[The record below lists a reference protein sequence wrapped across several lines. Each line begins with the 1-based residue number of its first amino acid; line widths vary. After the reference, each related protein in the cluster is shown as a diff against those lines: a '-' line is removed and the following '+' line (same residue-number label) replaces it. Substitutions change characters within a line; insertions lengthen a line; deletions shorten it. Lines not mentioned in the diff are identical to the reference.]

1 MVNIQLNGKN
11 HEVAAAVT
19 LAELLAEAGFKTTN
33 LLVEYNGEIL
43 TEPAAWAATRLADGD
58 RINLFS
64 LVAGG

>member
-1 MVNIQLNGKN
+1 MVKIQLNGKN
-11 HEVAAAVT
+11 HELGTAVT
-19 LAELLAEAGFKTTN
+19 LAGLFAEAGFKTAN

-43 TEPAAWAATRLADGD
+43 TRPDEWAATRLADGD

>member
-1 MVNIQLNGKN
+1 MIKIQLNGKDR
-11 HEVAAAVT
+11 ETAPGLT
-19 LAELLAEAGFKTTN
+19 LAELLAGAGFKTAN

-43 TEPAAWAATRLADGD
+43 TRPDEWAATRLADGD

>member
-1 MVNIQLNGKN
+1 MNIQINGEN
-11 HEVAAAVT
+11 YETAPGLT
-19 LAELLAEAGFKTTN
+19 LAELLAEAGFKTAN

-43 TEPAAWAATRLADGD
+43 TRPDEWAAISLADGD

>member
-1 MVNIQLNGKN
+1 MVKIQLNGKDR
-11 HEVAAAVT
+11 ETAPGLT
-19 LAELLAEAGFKTTN
+19 LAELLAETGFKAAN

-43 TEPAAWAATRLADGD
+43 TRPDEWAATCLADGD